1 MRLSD
6 NVTSMHLVRVED
18 GQPRTHEM
26 VDVDGFTYKP
36 SQRRILFTVILEPVA
51 APQYDLD
58 TFLDDLVYSLKHN
71 DYYCLARRCGAAEGE
86 QSSHEI
92 VALVH
97 FGCSFERSFL
107 LFAFFRATDGK
118 LVVRVDAWSWEQLSI
133 PLRSTGPLR
142 RDIVAG
148 PSESSCRN
156 VRTEDSFWGVGG
168 GGDLL
173 LRYVRDETPRPSEEE
188 IDTFVLR
195 NARHP
200 AKVRRRARQRG
211 DVSDALGAY
220 EFHGRFDHHSTL
232 LKMIL
237 SVLLPR
243 DITELQTTTRLYE
256 FGYELYEDQ
265 NTYSWEIRSA
275 CFAEREVVTL

>member
-1 MRLSD
+1 MEVSE
-6 NVTSMHLVRVED
+6 NFTSMQLVRVED

-26 VDVDGFTYKP
+26 VDVNGVPHKP

-58 TFLDDLVYSLKHN
+58 IFLDYLVDSLN
-71 DYYCLARRCGAAEGE
+71 NNAYYCLARRCGAAKGE

-92 VALVH
+92 IALVH
-97 FGCSFERSFL
+97 FGCSFARSFL
-107 LFAFFRATDGK
+107 LFAFFPAIDGK

-133 PLRSTGPLR
+133 PLSRA
-142 RDIVAG
+142 DIAAG

-156 VRTEDSFWGVGG
+156 VRTPDLFLGDEGD
-168 GGDLL
+168 DLL
-173 LRYVRDETPRPSEEE
+173 LRYVRDMRGETPRPSKEV
-188 IDTFVLR
+188 IDAFVVE

-200 AKVRRRARQRG
+200 AQVRRRARRSET
-211 DVSDALGAY
+211 VHDALGAY

-237 SVLLPR
+237 SALLPR
-243 DITELQTTTRLYE
+243 DITEPQTMTRLYE
-256 FGYELYEDQ
+256 NSYELDENQ
-265 NTYSWEIRSA
+265 NTYSWVIRSA
-275 CFAEREVVTL
+275 CFAREIITL